1 MGQKKNTLRLWAVLL
16 WLALWQLAAMALR
29 RAYPHGNLLLA
40 SPVSVLERLW
50 QLACTAAF
58 WETVGRSAARIFGGF
73 LLSTILAVL
82 CAALVLLLMFSC
94 CCVSFADEPMPVTV
108 KAKAAV
114 LMDVDSGKVLMS
126 MNADE
131 KLYPASVTKIMTL
144 LLVTEALD
152 SGKISLSDTVTA
164 SASAASKGGSQIWLK
179 EGEQMTVDDLLKA
192 TAVYSAND
200 ACTALGELLAGSDEA
215 FTAMINER
223 AGQLG
228 MKNTHFDNCT
238 GLDDTTTTHLTTAMD
253 VAIMSRELLKH
264 ERIMNYTT
272 IWMDS
277 LRGGATELVNT
288 NKLVRFYKGTTGL
301 KTGTTA
307 KAGCCVSA
315 SAKRGNTHLIAV
327 VMGSQTSDDR
337 FNGAKAMLNWGFAN
351 YSTVTPEIDPSLIT
365 DVAVIGGVVDSI
377 HPSLPK
383 AASVLVKK
391 GEEGKIKTDVEL
403 CVDVQ
408 APVEKGQVLGKVVL
422 SLGDEKIGEYNI
434 VSPDAVRALTFK
446 DIFFRLLKSL
456 A

>member
-1 MGQKKNTLRLWAVLL
+1 
-16 WLALWQLAAMALR
+16 
-29 RAYPHGNLLLA
+29 
-40 SPVSVLERLW
+40 
-50 QLACTAAF
+50 
-58 WETVGRSAARIFGGF
+58 
-73 LLSTILAVL
+73 
-82 CAALVLLLMFSC
+82 
-94 CCVSFADEPMPVTV
+94 
-108 KAKAAV
+108 
-114 LMDVDSGKVLMS
+114 MS

-152 SGKISLSDTVTA
+152 SGKITLGDTVTA
-164 SASAASKGGSQIWLK
+164 SSSAASKGGSQIWLK
-179 EGEQMTVDDLLKA
+179 EGEQMTVEELLKA

-223 AGQLG
+223 ARQLG

-264 ERIMNYTT
+264 ERITKYTT

-351 YSTVTPEIDPSLIT
+351 YSTATPRIDPSLIT
-365 DVAVIGGVVDSI
+365 DVAVIGGVADYV
-377 HPSLPK
+377 HPALPK

-391 GEEGKIKTDVEL
+391 GDEGKIKTDVEL
-403 CVDVQ
+403 CIDVK
-408 APVEKGQVLGKVVL
+408 APVEKGQVLGKAVIR
-422 SLGDEKIGEYNI
+422 LGDEKIGEYNI
-434 VSPDAVRALTFK
+434 IAPEAVRALTFK
-446 DIFFRLLKSL
+446 DIFFRLLKAL